1 MTQYKW
7 YYYIKGDGPPL
18 IFIHGILGFARNFHS
33 IAQALQKHYSC
44 LLYDQRGHGK
54 SLKSPPY
61 TLFQLTEDLNSLS
74 DLLSKNSPIY
84 LVGHSLG
91 GYVALLFIHRYPEK
105 VKKSIIV
112 DSSPQPSSE
121 SFLEIVRI
129 LNELP
134 FSFSSSKEA
143 REFFE
148 EKIRTKVFS
157 KTLGEFL
164 HANLRKQ
171 NSGIMKFN
179 FERQGILEICES
191 VRTQNFW
198 SVIKHLKTPTL
209 FLRGELSSYFL
220 KKDFKK
226 LQRENPAFVKTAEI
240 TGAGHWLHQEQK
252 ELFIQAVKEFLGQQF

>member
-1 MTQYKW
+1 MTQHKW

-33 IAQALQKHYSC
+33 IAQALQGHYCS

-54 SLKSPPY
+54 SLKSPPH

-74 DLLSKNSPIY
+74 ALLSKNSPVY

-91 GYVALLFIHRYPEK
+91 GYVALLFTHRYPEK

-112 DSSPQPSSE
+112 DSSPQPSPE
-121 SFLEIVRI
+121 SFLEIPRI

-134 FSFSSSKEA
+134 LSFSSSKEA

-157 KTLGEFL
+157 RTLGEFL
-164 HANLRKQ
+164 HANLGKQ
-171 NSGIMKFN
+171 NSGTMEFS
-179 FERQGILEICES
+179 FQREGILKFSKSI
-191 VRTQNFW
+191 RTHNFW
-198 SVIKHLKTPTL
+198 NIVKNLKIPTL

-220 KKDFKK
+220 KEDFKK
-226 LQRENPAFVKTAEI
+226 LQQENPTFVKTKEI
-240 TGAGHWLHQEQK
+240 AAAGHWLHQEQK
-252 ELFIQAVKEFLGQQF
+252 ELFIQAVREFLG